1 MIKIGRIL
9 VSLEMREVYLEGQLL
24 QLGSRAFDILELLIR
39 AAGKTVTK
47 DEILRHVWPNSVVE
61 ENNIH
66 VQLSALRRI
75 FGAGSQVI
83 RTISGRGYRL
93 MMPVVE
99 VDDSV
104 GARDMA
110 TTARAR
116 PSRSSGLPLC
126 YTPLIGRD
134 DAIAD
139 LSGALKA
146 TPIVTLLGPGGIGKT
161 QLGIAVAKSIAA
173 ASDWEVCFITLAS
186 VNDAQS
192 VVETVAQALGV
203 SHTGSVV
210 PLDCLFDAVRGR
222 KLLVLLD
229 NCEHVI
235 ESAATICEL
244 LVQASAELRILA
256 TSREP
261 LRTYDERFYWV
272 TPLET
277 PDEGASSQAIL
288 ACGSVRMFVAQMNA
302 LNTPVQNDR
311 GSLEM
316 VATICRRLDGL
327 PLALELAASRAAI
340 FGIRKLVAELDDR
353 FQSLTG
359 GRRTAPPRQQTLE
372 AALDWSYRLLSDT
385 ERVVLHRLGVFQAR
399 FSLDAACEIAACGRM
414 THNDITEAIVGLAS
428 KCFLM
433 TTFDS
438 RTKEYFL
445 LESMREY
452 ALLKLYGSDEADEV
466 LARKANYM
474 APAYEQPYGR
484 IFGADTPVG
493 KYSMESAASR

>member
-1 MIKIGRIL
+1 MIKIGRVV
-9 VSLEMREVYLEGQLL
+9 VSLEMREVYLEDQLL
-24 QLGSRAFDILELLIR
+24 QVGSRAFDILELLIR

-47 DEILRHVWPNSVVE
+47 DEILQHVWPNSVVE

-66 VQLSALRRI
+66 VQLSALRKI
-75 FGAGSQVI
+75 FGADSQVI

-93 MMPVVE
+93 TVPAE
-99 VDDSV
+99 AADPAD
-104 GARDMA
+104 GRDM
-110 TTARAR
+110 TAVGHAGAAR
-116 PSRSSGLPLC
+116 RTGLPVC
-126 YTPLIGRD
+126 HAPLIGRD

-139 LSGALKA
+139 ITRALKGI
-146 TPIVTLLGPGGIGKT
+146 PIVTLLGSGGIGKT
-161 QLGIAVAKSIAA
+161 QLGIAVARSIAA
-173 ASDWEVCFITLAS
+173 ASDREVCFITLAS
-186 VNDAQS
+186 VNGAQS
-192 VVETVAQALGV
+192 VVDTVAQALGIARA
-203 SHTGSVV
+203 GDAV
-210 PLDCLFDAVRGR
+210 PLQALVDAIRGR

-244 LVQASAELRILA
+244 LVQASADLRILA

-261 LRTYDERFYWV
+261 LRTRDEKFYWV
-272 TPLET
+272 APLDI

-288 ACGSVRMFVAQMNA
+288 ACGAVRMFVAQMNA
-302 LNTPVQNDR
+302 LNTAVENDR

-316 VATICRRLDGL
+316 VSTICRRLDGV
-327 PLALELAASRAAI
+327 PLALELAAARAAV
-340 FGIRKLVAELDDR
+340 FGLRKLVAELDDR

-372 AALDWSYRLLSDT
+372 AALDWSYRLLSRT
-385 ERVVLHRLGVFQAR
+385 ERVVLHRLSVFPAR
-399 FSLDAACEIAACGRM
+399 FSLDAACAVAACGRL
-414 THNDITEAIVGLAS
+414 TYNEVTEAIVGLAS

-445 LESMREY
+445 LETTREY
-452 ALLKLYGSDEADEV
+452 ALRKLNESDEAEEV
-466 LARKANYM
+466 LARKASWL

-484 IFGADTPVG
+484 IFGAAQLG
-493 KYSMESAASR
+493 KHTMEVVASR